1 MIVKRYIVMFYVY
14 FKAVG
19 LNYADSRTARL
30 SMESELLDM
39 GIFDLADCCFRINNN
54 FICVSVPKRQFTFL
68 VSKVN
73 NSRLFLSS
81 HLDGDLLFT
90 YSVSK

>member
-1 MIVKRYIVMFYVY
+1 MNVY

-19 LNYADSRTARL
+19 LNYVDSRTARL
-30 SMESELLDM
+30 AMESELIDM
-39 GIFDLADCCFRINNN
+39 RIFEVTDCCFRINNN
-54 FICVSVPKRQFTFL
+54 YIGVSVPKRQFSCL
-68 VSKVN
+68 LSKVN

-81 HLDGDLLFT
+81 HIDGDLLFT

>member
-1 MIVKRYIVMFYVY
+1 MYVY

-19 LNYADSRTARL
+19 LSYASTRSA
-30 SMESELLDM
+30 LLAMQGEMLEM
-39 GIFDLADCCFRINNN
+39 GLFDLAGYSFRFDTHYICLAVTKRN
-54 FICVSVPKRQFTFL
+54 FARV

-81 HLDGDLLFT
+81 YIDGDLLFT

>member
-1 MIVKRYIVMFYVY
+1 MNYIY

-19 LNYADSRTARL
+19 LNYASTCTAL
-30 SMESELLDM
+30 VALQGELLEM
-39 GIFDLADCCFRINNN
+39 GIFNLVEYSFLFNTHYIGLAVSKRN
-54 FICVSVPKRQFTFL
+54 FACI

-81 HLDGDLLFT
+81 HLDGDLLYT
-90 YSVSK
+90 YAVSK

>member
-1 MIVKRYIVMFYVY
+1 MYVY

-19 LNYADSRTARL
+19 LNYASTRKAL
-30 SMESELLDM
+30 LAMESDLIDM
-39 GIFDLADCCFRINNN
+39 GIFNLIDCYSRLNSNYILLA
-54 FICVSVPKRQFTFL
+54 VPKRNLARL
-68 VSKVN
+68 VVKVV

-81 HLDGDLLFT
+81 RIDGDFLFT

>member
-1 MIVKRYIVMFYVY
+1 MLYVY

-19 LNYADSRTARL
+19 LNYVDTRSARL
-30 SMESELLDM
+30 AMESELLDM

-54 FICVSVPKRQFTFL
+54 YLGLSVSKRQFTHL

-81 HLDGDLLFT
+81 LIDGDLLFT
-90 YSVSK
+90 YSVSQ